1 MHPTIERLRDA
12 ANRHDPAGMAA
23 TMAPDYR
30 SEQPAHPNRAFTGND
45 QVVANW
51 TQMFAGV
58 PDLAVEVV
66 ADATD
71 GSTVWSEWRWR
82 GSHRD
87 GSPFAMSGV
96 IVAGLRP
103 DGLIQWNRLYLEPVE
118 EAGDDIDAVARQLA
132 GT

>member
-12 ANRHDPAGMAA
+12 VNRHDPAGMAA

-30 SEQPAHPNRAFTGND
+30 SDQPAHPNRAFTGND

-58 PDLAVEVV
+58 PDLEVEVV

-82 GSHRD
+82 GTHLD

-118 EAGDDIDAVARQLA
+118 QAGDDITAVARQLA